1 MVNIWMNKSEAG
13 FTFIEVLIALT
24 IMVILASV
32 FLNGVA
38 YSSRAVMLADGR
50 ATAEA
55 LAKSE
60 IEYIKTQ
67 PYKTD
72 IFWKYTITSTTGS
85 RPSGWLSGNPIPT
98 GYSLSV
104 TPSAISGYAVT
115 DMQQV
120 SVNITRGASAQPWMH
135 IDYTLADYWR
145 TP

>member
-1 MVNIWMNKSEAG
+1 MKKSEAG
-13 FTFIEVLIALT
+13 FTFIEVLIALM
-24 IMVILASV
+24 IIVILAGA

-60 IEYIKTQ
+60 IEYIKMQTYL
-67 PYKTD
+67 PY
-72 IFWKYTITSTTGS
+72 ISYTLGGDAPIGTRPGS
-85 RPSGWLSGNPIPT
+85 GGNLLPP

-104 TPSAISGYAVT
+104 TSGPAGEYGEYDVA

-120 SVNITRGASAQPWMH
+120 SVKITRGAPAQPWLH
-135 IDYTLADYWR
+135 VDYTLTDYWR
-145 TP
+145 KP